1 MFLFVIALLL
11 QSPPFNSAQVLSLIQ
26 SREFSRAESVLRSTA
41 AANRS
46 NAKWHYTYGRL
57 ELARNKPDAA
67 IGHFEQAADLDKR
80 TAEYPLWVG
89 NSTCSAALSANVLKQ
104 AYLAKS
110 CKNAYDRTLVLDPN
124 NVEARSSLI
133 RYHMQAPSIM
143 GGDPAIAERFATE
156 LMRLSP
162 YRGLQDRIFIARSK
176 NDNASALR
184 LMRDG
189 IRQFPDSTAFRNLL
203 GLRLIED
210 KDWNGA
216 LEQFNIL
223 TRMKPEEWSYRYQIG
238 RLAALSG
245 QHLPR
250 GRTELERLIREN
262 PPAMNTSFKSM
273 LQTRYGQI
281 LAHQKDVAG
290 ARKAFDEALRIDPKN
305 EVAPAEKAKLR

>member
-1 MFLFVIALLL
+1 MLIFLLLL
-11 QSPPFNSAQVLSLIQ
+11 QAATFNSDRVIGMIQ
-26 SREFSRAESVLRSTA
+26 SREFSRAESALRSTA

-46 NAKWHYTYGRL
+46 NAKWHYAYGRL
-57 ELARNKPDAA
+57 DFARNKHDEALE
-67 IGHFEQAADLDKR
+67 HFEKAADLDKR
-80 TAEYPLWVG
+80 TADYALWVG
-89 NSTCSAALSANVLKQ
+89 NSACSAALNASVIRQ
-104 AYLAKS
+104 PFLART
-110 CKNAYDRTLVLDPN
+110 CKAAYDRTLELDRN
-124 NVEARSSLI
+124 HVEARSSLI

-143 GGDPAIAERFATE
+143 GGDPAIAERFATD
-156 LMRLSP
+156 LMRLAP
-162 YRGLQDRIFIARSK
+162 YRGLQDRIFIARTK

-216 LEQFNIL
+216 LEQFNTL

-262 PPAMNTSFKSM
+262 PTAMNTSFKSM

-281 LAHQKDVAG
+281 LAHQKDVPG

>member
-1 MFLFVIALLL
+1 MLLL
-11 QSPPFNSAQVLSLIQ
+11 LFFIQAATFNSDRVLNMIQ
-26 SREFSRAESVLRSTA
+26 SRDFTRAESTLTSTA
-41 AANRS
+41 STNRT
-46 NAKWHYTYGRL
+46 NARWHYTYGRL
-57 ELARNKPDAA
+57 EFARNKPDVA
-67 IGHFEQAADLDKR
+67 IRHFEKAAELDKR

-110 CKNAYDRTLVLDPN
+110 CKNAYDRTLELDPN

-133 RYHMQAPSIM
+133 RYHMQAPSVM
-143 GGDPAIAERFATE
+143 GGDPAIAERFATD
-156 LMRLSP
+156 LMRLAP
-162 YRGLQDRIFIARSK
+162 YRGLQDRIFIATAK
-176 NDNASALR
+176 KDHPTALR

-189 IRQFPDSTAFRNLL
+189 VRQYPDSTAFRNRL
-203 GLRLIED
+203 GMRLIED

-223 TRMKPEEWSYRYQIG
+223 VRLKPEEWSYRYQIG

-262 PPAMNTSFKSM
+262 PPAMSTSFKSM

-281 LAHQKDVAG
+281 LAHQKDVPG

>member
-1 MFLFVIALLL
+1 MLILLLLL
-11 QSPPFNSAQVLSLIQ
+11 QTATFNSDRVLALIQ
-26 SREFSRAESVLRSTA
+26 SRDFARAESALRSTA
-41 AANRS
+41 AANRT

-57 ELARNKPDAA
+57 EFARNKPDVA
-67 IGHFEQAADLDKR
+67 IGHFEKAADLDKR

-110 CKNAYDRTLVLDPN
+110 CKNAYDRTLELDPN

-143 GGDPAIAERFATE
+143 GGDPAIAEKFATD
-156 LMRLSP
+156 LMRLAP
-162 YRGLQDRIFIARSK
+162 YRGLQDRIFIATAK
-176 NDNASALR
+176 KDNATALR

-189 IRQFPDSTAFRNLL
+189 VRQYPDSTAFRNRL

-216 LEQFNIL
+216 LEQFNTL
-223 TRMKPEEWSYRYQIG
+223 VKMKPDEWSYRYQIG

-245 QHLPR
+245 QHLPQ
-250 GRTELERLIREN
+250 GRAELEKLIREN
-262 PPAMNTSFKSM
+262 PSAMSTDFKSM
-273 LQTRYGQI
+273 LHTRYGQI
-281 LAHQKDVAG
+281 LAHQKDVPG
-290 ARKAFDEALRIDPKN
+290 ARKAFDEAMRINPKN